1 MTMKAWL
8 ARQSDTT
15 CEVNTCS
22 VSPVSNH
29 RFARIYS
36 EYRTIKK
43 IVRNSNACSPRSEYA
58 SSVRCSRQL
67 GVVDDLS
74 EKFNYDRSG
83 CTWCPDTRPS
93 LHVSPLDQGQIL

>member
-43 IVRNSNACSPRSEYA
+43 IKSSETLTRVVHGQ
-58 SSVRCSRQL
+58 SMPRQL
-67 GVVDDLS
+67 GVV
-74 EKFNYDRSG
+74 
-83 CTWCPDTRPS
+83 
-93 LHVSPLDQGQIL
+93 VS